1 MEQLKH
7 IKQSLTS
14 CVQAQISKGLD
25 SIDAKELGEVIDMIK
40 DLEEAMYY
48 CSVIE
53 AMEEYEEGKEGKGHF
68 MKDFSP
74 KKYPSMLYDMDGGI
88 NERMFYDGGNRR
100 MSYGGKTMSRME
112 DYPYP
117 TEIRDYREGKSPV
130 TRRNYMESKEL
141 KHDKTK
147 QMQELDKYAQELTE
161 DILEMIR
168 DATTEEKNMLSQKI
182 STLAG
187 KIRMD

>member
-1 MEQLKH
+1 MEQLKY

-53 AMEEYEEGKEGKGHF
+53 AMEDYEEGKEGKGHF

-74 KKYPSMLYDMDGGI
+74 KKYPSMLYDMDGGM

-147 QMQELDKYAQELTE
+147 QMQELEEYMKELSE
-161 DILEMIR
+161 DITEMIE
-168 DATTEEKNMLSQKI
+168 DATMEEKQLLQSKI
-182 STLAG
+182 NTLAS
-187 KIRMD
+187 KIK